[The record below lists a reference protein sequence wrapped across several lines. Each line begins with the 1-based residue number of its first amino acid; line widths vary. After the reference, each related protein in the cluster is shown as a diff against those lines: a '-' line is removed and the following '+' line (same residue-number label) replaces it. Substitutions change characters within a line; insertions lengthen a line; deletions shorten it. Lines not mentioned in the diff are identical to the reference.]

1 MNLIFPV
8 ILKKLTPMAAVIF
21 ALAASS
27 MAQIERCPYIV
38 NPAHREPISDHL
50 KERMIELCIAD
61 NKREFEKLLER
72 TEELARLTDEIE
84 TSFNENNSLSDKD
97 RKKLDEAEDLVSKIR
112 KELKADDDDNEDQ
125 KKKPRNVV
133 EAIILLKE
141 NTTRLVDEIKKTSRH
156 SISVVAIQSS
166 TTVLKLVKWLRF
178 NR

>member
-1 MNLIFPV
+1 MLAF
-8 ILKKLTPMAAVIF
+8 AATT
-21 ALAASS
+21 LA
-27 MAQIERCPYIV
+27 QVERCPYIV

-72 TEELARLTDEIE
+72 TEELAKLTDEIE
-84 TSFNENNSLSDKD
+84 ASFNENNALSKED
-97 RKKLDEAEDLVSKIR
+97 REKLDEAEDLVSKIR
-112 KELKADDDDNEDQ
+112 KELKADDDDYDQ
-125 KKKPRNVV
+125 KKKPSNVV
-133 EAIILLKE
+133 EAINLLKE

-166 TTVLKLVKWLRF
+166 TAVLKLVKWLRF